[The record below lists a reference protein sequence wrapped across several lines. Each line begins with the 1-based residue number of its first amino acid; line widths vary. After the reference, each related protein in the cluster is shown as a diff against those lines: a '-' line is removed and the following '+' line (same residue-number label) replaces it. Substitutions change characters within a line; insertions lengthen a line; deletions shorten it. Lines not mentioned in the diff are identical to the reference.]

1 MTHAPYGG
9 QGGRRLFMK
18 RIKHIRIIG
27 AGLSGMVA
35 GISLAREGF
44 RVTIYDAQKKIG
56 GSPLLHPS
64 VHTTPAQ
71 LPELCAYTGID
82 FTGAFV
88 PCDPYPVF
96 YNKTRRLTFP
106 PYVKY
111 NRAYCIERG
120 PRPSSIDTILY
131 NIAVKER
138 VRFEFGRK
146 ADFPALGP
154 GTIVATGLDAAGYG
168 AFGIPRRFVYGAWSA
183 RVIDDRRATG
193 NIYMGPF
200 STDYGYTAQVN
211 GLDYNLLFSRRPLK
225 DGDLAAYRAT
235 LKKIGIA
242 DYPDPWCRVT
252 MAVPAAVRL
261 FAGDVI
267 LAGTLSG
274 MIEPFWGYGIVGAII
289 SGKLAAGAV
298 MDRSAAER
306 EFEQFNRGFDKKFI
320 RREKLSSYPSPV
332 RSLLAHGGLA
342 WARLQ
347 CRLDRKLASGPR
359 EPLKWF
365 R

>member
-1 MTHAPYGG
+1 MHAPSDMGG
-9 QGGRRLFMK
+9 ARLSMK
-18 RIKHIRIIG
+18 KNRHIHIIG

-35 GISLAREGF
+35 GITLAREGC
-44 RVTIYDAQKKIG
+44 RVTISDAQKKIG

-71 LPELCAYTGID
+71 LPELNNYTGID
-82 FTGAFV
+82 FSGVFV

-96 YNKTRRLTFP
+96 YNKTGRLAFP
-106 PYVKY
+106 PYVKH
-111 NRAYCIERG
+111 NRAYCVERG
-120 PRPSSIDTILY
+120 PRPSSIDSFLY
-131 NIAVKER
+131 KIAVKEG
-138 VRFEFGRK
+138 VRFEFGK
-146 ADFPALGP
+146 KYDFQFTGP

-168 AFGIPRRFVYGAWSA
+168 AFGIPCRLVYGAWSA
-183 RVIDDRRATG
+183 REIDDLRATG
-193 NIYMGPF
+193 TIYMGPF
-200 STDYGYTAQVN
+200 STDYGYTAQIN
-211 GLDYNLLFSRRPLK
+211 GLDYNLLFSRRPVK

-242 DYPDPWCRVT
+242 GYPDPWQPVT
-252 MAVPAAVRL
+252 MAVPAAARL

-289 SGKLAAGAV
+289 SGRIAAGAV

-320 RREKLSSYPSPV
+320 RRETFSSYPSPV
-332 RSLLAHGGLA
+332 RSLLTSGSLA

-347 CRLDRKLASGPR
+347 CRFDGKLASGPR

>member
-1 MTHAPYGG
+1 
-9 QGGRRLFMK
+9 MK
-18 RIKHIRIIG
+18 KNKSIHIIG

-35 GISLAREGF
+35 GISLAREGYS
-44 RVTIYDAQKKIG
+44 VTISDAQKKIG

-71 LPELCAYTGID
+71 LPELNDYTGID
-82 FTGAFV
+82 FSGVFV
-88 PCDPYPVF
+88 SCDPYPVF
-96 YNKTRRLTFP
+96 YNKTRRLAFP
-106 PYVKY
+106 SYVKY
-111 NRAYCIERG
+111 NRAYCVERG
-120 PRPSSIDTILY
+120 PRPSSIDNFLY
-131 NIAVKER
+131 KIAVKEG
-138 VRFEFGRK
+138 VRFEFGK
-146 ADFPALGP
+146 KSTLQFLSP

-168 AFGIPRRFVYGAWSA
+168 VFGIPCRLVYGAWSG
-183 RVIDDRRATG
+183 REIDDRRATG

-200 STDYGYTAQVN
+200 STDYGYTAQIN
-211 GLDYNLLFSRRPLK
+211 GLDYNLLFSRKPVK

-242 DYPDPWCRVT
+242 DYPDPWQPVT

-261 FAGDVI
+261 FAGDII

-289 SGKLAAGAV
+289 SGRLAAGAV

-306 EFEQFNRGFDKKFI
+306 EFGQFNRGFDKKFM
-320 RREKLSSYPSPV
+320 RRETFSSYPSPV
-332 RSLLAHGGLA
+332 RSLLTDAGLA

>member
-1 MTHAPYGG
+1 
-9 QGGRRLFMK
+9 MK
-18 RIKHIRIIG
+18 KNKSIQIIG

-35 GISLAREGF
+35 GISLAREGY
-44 RVTIYDAQKKIG
+44 RVTVSDAQKTIG

-71 LPELCAYTGID
+71 LPELCEYTGID

-96 YNKTRRLTFP
+96 YNKTRRLSFP
-106 PYVKY
+106 SYVKY
-111 NRAYCIERG
+111 NRAYCVERG

-131 NIAVKER
+131 KLAVKEG
-138 VRFEFGRK
+138 VKFEFGRK
-146 ADFPALGP
+146 ADFSSLKA
-154 GTIVATGLDAAGYG
+154 GTIVATGLDTAGYE
-168 AFGIPRRFVYGAWSA
+168 AFGVPCRLMYGAWSF
-183 RVIDDRRATG
+183 REIKDRSATG

-200 STDYGYTAQVN
+200 STDYGYTAQAH
-211 GLDYNLLFSRRPLK
+211 GLDYNLLFSRKPVT
-225 DGDLAAYRAT
+225 DNDIAAYRAT

-242 DYPDPWCRVT
+242 DYTDPWRRVT

-261 FAGDVI
+261 FAGDMI

-289 SGKLAAGAV
+289 SGRLAAQAVTDRNGA
-298 MDRSAAER
+298 EW
-306 EFEQFNRGFDKKFI
+306 EFKRFNRGFDRKFM
-320 RREKLSSYPSPV
+320 RRDRFSSYSSPV
-332 RSLLAHGGLA
+332 RSILIDAGLT

-347 CRLDRKLASGPR
+347 CRFDKKLASGPR